1 MEFTNVKVLAQGGL
15 VSRDWKN
22 EKGEIKVIR
31 SVELRFT
38 NGIDTVVGEVSDNL
52 ADEISRLNLVG
63 LWVSVSGVFSVSNW
77 KTQQGTEAC
86 SLRYRINK
94 LKTW

>member
-1 MEFTNVKVLAQGGL
+1 MEFINVKILAQGGL
-15 VSRDWKN
+15 VTRDWKN

-52 ADEISRLNLVG
+52 ADELSRMTLVG
-63 LWVSVSGVFSVSNW
+63 MWVSVSGVFSVSNW

-86 SLRYRINK
+86 SLRFRINK
-94 LKTW
+94 LKTL